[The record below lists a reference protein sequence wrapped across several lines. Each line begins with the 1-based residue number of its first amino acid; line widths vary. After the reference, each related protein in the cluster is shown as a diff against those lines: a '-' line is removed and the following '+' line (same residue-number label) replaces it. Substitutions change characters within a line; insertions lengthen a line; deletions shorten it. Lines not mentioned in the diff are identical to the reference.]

1 MMVRTAGNPVGP
13 TDLPVLKPFRL
24 DAAPR
29 FALPLSAQHGLMLV
43 GALALVVLVGEA
55 EAGPGVPSIPATLIK
70 WTPLLARG
78 FALNIAMSMLAMA
91 IGTVLGLAVGLGLI
105 SVKQPVRASSWLV
118 TQFFRNAPWLVLL
131 FYCVLLMPFEVRIG
145 GVIVP
150 LPGWVKATIGLALP
164 VMANVAEL
172 VRGAVRSIPSGQW
185 EAAEALAFSR
195 AQTLR
200 LVILPQCVKR
210 MMPPWMNLYAIVVV
224 ATPLTSIVGV
234 SEAMTLTGDILSSEG
249 RSDLLVPM
257 YLYLLTWF
265 FLYCYPI
272 ARATVAVERRF
283 AVR

>member
-1 MMVRTAGNPVGP
+1 MRSRPQ
-13 TDLPVLKPFRL
+13 
-24 DAAPR
+24 PR
-29 FALPLSAQHGLMLV
+29 FALPFTAQHGFLLIA
-43 GALALVVLVGEA
+43 ALALAVFIGEA
-55 EAGPGVPSIPATLIK
+55 EAGPGVPSIAATLIK

-78 FALNIAMSMLAMA
+78 FALNIAMSVLAMA

-105 SVKQPVRASSWLV
+105 SLNRPVRASSWLV

-150 LPGWVKATIGLALP
+150 LPGWIKATAGLALP

-195 AQTLR
+195 RQTLR